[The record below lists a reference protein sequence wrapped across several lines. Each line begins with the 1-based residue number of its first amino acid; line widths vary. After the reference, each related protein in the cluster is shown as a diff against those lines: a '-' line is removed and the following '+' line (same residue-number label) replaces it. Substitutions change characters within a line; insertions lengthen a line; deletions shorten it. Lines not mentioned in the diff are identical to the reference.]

1 MDTTVTVAGA
11 NLRPLRGFLGF
22 SALVWGVSWVGAFL
36 PWPTAVVALQGL
48 GAREIPADPM
58 LDYWLRMASGAFGL
72 VGMLYA
78 LVAWKPV
85 RYAVIIPVLGWLM
98 LLEGAM
104 LLVHGA
110 RLGLPPFPFV
120 ADVSA
125 CLLGGMRILRTAGR
139 ALPAWANPQVELD
152 LRS

>member
-1 MDTTVTVAGA
+1 MA
-11 NLRPLRGFLGF
+11 NPDKTLRPLRVFLGF
-22 SALVWGVSWVGAFL
+22 SATVWGVSWVGVFL

-78 LVAWKPV
+78 LLAWRPL
-85 RYAVIIPVLGWLM
+85 RYAVIIPALGWLM
-98 LLEGAM
+98 LLEGAV

-120 ADVSA
+120 ADVAA
-125 CLLGGMRILRTAGR
+125 CFVGGLGILRTAGR
-139 ALPAWANPQVELD
+139 ALPTNPPPHL
-152 LRS
+152 

>member
-1 MDTTVTVAGA
+1 M
-11 NLRPLRGFLGF
+11 
-22 SALVWGVSWVGAFL
+22 VWGISWVGVFL

-98 LLEGAM
+98 LL
-104 LLVHGA
+104 VHGA
-110 RLGLPPFPFV
+110 RLGLPPFPFM

-125 CLLGGMRILRTAGR
+125 CLLGGMGILRTAGR
-139 ALPAWANPQVELD
+139 ARPAWADPQVKPD